1 MKRSLDDRLAH
12 LVESFFRDYLQ
23 RIRGA
28 SPHTVRAYRDS
39 LSLFFRYLADAHG
52 RSVADLQLEDVRADF
67 VLSFLAHLET
77 QRGNSVATRN
87 GRLCALQSFVRH
99 LLRHDPTRAEQ
110 YHRILSLPSKKAGM
124 RVASYL
130 EPEEVRVLLAQPD
143 RATPLGQRDHALLL
157 FLYNT
162 GARVGEALG
171 VRMNDLELDLPRQ
184 VRLRGKGGKER
195 FCPLWAQTAAALKE
209 LTERWSIEPGSVV
222 FCNARGRRLT
232 RDGVAYILEKSV
244 AQAQHALPELAKRT
258 ITPHALRHSCAV
270 ALLQAGIDVTVI
282 RDYLGH
288 ASVATT
294 SRYIATNLRMK
305 REVLEAFWQRA
316 GIAPPH
322 TTPWRPR
329 PDLLAFLQSL

>member
-1 MKRSLDDRLAH
+1 VKRPLDDRLPK

-23 RIRGA
+23 RTRGA
-28 SPHTVRAYRDS
+28 SSHTIRAYGDA

-52 RSVADLQLEDVRADF
+52 RSVAELQLDDLREEP
-67 VLSFLAHLET
+67 VLAFLAHLEV
-77 QRGNSVATRN
+77 QRGNTVATRN
-87 GRLCALQSFVRH
+87 GRLSAIQSFVGH

-110 YHRILSLPSKKAGM
+110 YHRILALPSKRAS
-124 RVASYL
+124 RRIASYL

-143 RATPLGQRDHALLL
+143 RATSLGQRDHALLL

-162 GARVGEALG
+162 GARVSEALD
-171 VRMNDLELDLPRQ
+171 VRMGDLELLRPRQ

-195 FCPLWAQTAAALKE
+195 FCPLWAQTAAALRP
-209 LTERWSIEPGSVV
+209 LAERRAVALNDVV
-222 FCNARGRRLT
+222 FCNARCQRLT
-232 RDGVAYILEKSV
+232 RDGVAYILEKYV
-244 AQAQHALPELAKRT
+244 ARACRDRPELSQRKV
-258 ITPHALRHSCAV
+258 TPHVLRHSCAV

-294 SRYIATNLRMK
+294 SRYIATNLEMK
-305 REVLEAFWQRA
+305 RHALEAFWKRA
-316 GIAPPH
+316 GIASPR

-329 PDLLAFLQSL
+329 PDLLAFLRSL